1 MKKHFFAVIFAF
13 SSIILPPAF
22 LAAQNSISY
31 KGSGNYTFTER
42 TDLRRYDNGKYTGLL
57 SREIRSFIV
66 QKENLY
72 DGNFYVWQETRRNM
86 QRQLPGI
93 NDAIPSVFKIASDG
107 TFTMLQD
114 NGYPTFRSFPC
125 YPQQKISKGEKW
137 TASSVRV
144 VDPMNTGEFTRIPF
158 TAEYTY
164 LKDDVYNGTEV
175 YIVSA
180 KWATRYGFLSAAE
193 VPADT
198 EGDPLLDRATGSHS
212 ATIAI
217 SKESG
222 AALVVR
228 DTVDESFFYKDG
240 RRVDFK
246 GTISLFTNYP
256 PAVDRKK
263 IITSVKKEK
272 LPAEEVP
279 VEETPAGLK
288 ISIKNLQFKPDSD
301 QLLESEK
308 ERLDKIASVLLNAK
322 DSSFLVE
329 GHTASTGNPSGEMS
343 LSIKRARAIASELSK
358 RGIPAE
364 KFICKGWG
372 ATKPIADNST
382 PEGMAQNRRV
392 EITIL
397 E

>member
-1 MKKHFFAVIFAF
+1 MKKHFFAAIFAF

-107 TFTMLQD
+107 TFTMIQD

-228 DTVDESFFYKDG
+228 
-240 RRVDFK
+240 
-246 GTISLFTNYP
+246 
-256 PAVDRKK
+256 
-263 IITSVKKEK
+263 
-272 LPAEEVP
+272 
-279 VEETPAGLK
+279 
-288 ISIKNLQFKPDSD
+288 
-301 QLLESEK
+301 
-308 ERLDKIASVLLNAK
+308 
-322 DSSFLVE
+322 
-329 GHTASTGNPSGEMS
+329 
-343 LSIKRARAIASELSK
+343 
-358 RGIPAE
+358 
-364 KFICKGWG
+364 
-372 ATKPIADNST
+372 
-382 PEGMAQNRRV
+382 
-392 EITIL
+392 
-397 E
+397 

>member
-1 MKKHFFAVIFAF
+1 
-13 SSIILPPAF
+13 
-22 LAAQNSISY
+22 
-31 KGSGNYTFTER
+31 
-42 TDLRRYDNGKYTGLL
+42 
-57 SREIRSFIV
+57 
-66 QKENLY
+66 
-72 DGNFYVWQETRRNM
+72 
-86 QRQLPGI
+86 
-93 NDAIPSVFKIASDG
+93 
-107 TFTMLQD
+107 
-114 NGYPTFRSFPC
+114 
-125 YPQQKISKGEKW
+125 EKW

-198 EGDPLLDRATGSHS
+198 EGDPLLDRATCSHS

-240 RRVDFK
+240 RKVDFK

-272 LPAEEVP
+272 LPPAEVP

-372 ATKPIADNST
+372 ATKPLADNST